1 MTTGSA
7 SDPMGD
13 RRSERTSGPMI
24 DRLALCNEVLA
35 PSGWTEQCAYA
46 AKLAYRA
53 LEVAPYTLAEDPTTI
68 TEAQARQ
75 YAAVAADHGLVV
87 SGLHWLLVAPK
98 GLSIA
103 SPDAAVRRRTR
114 EVLHRLIELCAQM
127 GGSYLVH
134 GSPAQRN
141 PQPGQSPADAL
152 ARASEAW
159 VEAGE
164 HAGKLGLAYC
174 IEPLSRDQTSVVNTW
189 ADALAIVEAA
199 KLPGL
204 KTMLDTCSA
213 GATEAEPLPALI
225 GRWWPSGQLAH
236 VQLND
241 RNRRAPGQ
249 GGDRFGPILAALE
262 RQNYGGWL
270 AMEPFEYV
278 PDGPGSAAWAAG
290 YVRGLLERTGGAPA
304 SAA

>member
-1 MTTGSA
+1 MTDLA
-7 SDPMGD
+7 ADPH
-13 RRSERTSGPMI
+13 RRGAADAARGPAAARMA

-35 PSGWTEQCAYA
+35 PWDWPAQCAHA
-46 AKLAYRA
+46 SRLGYRA
-53 LEVAPYTLAEDPTTI
+53 LEVAPYTLAADPTTI

-75 YAAVAADHGLVV
+75 YAAVAADHGLSVC
-87 SGLHWLLVAPK
+87 GLHWLLVAPQ
-98 GLSIA
+98 GLSIS
-103 SPDAAVRRRTR
+103 SPDPAVRRRTR

-141 PQPGQSPADAL
+141 PQPGQSAADAL
-152 ARASEAW
+152 ARATEAW
-159 VEAGE
+159 VDAGE
-164 HAGKLGLAYC
+164 HAGTLGLSYC
-174 IEPLSRDQTSVVNTW
+174 IEPLSREQTSVVNTW
-189 ADALAIVEAA
+189 AEALAIVDAA
-199 KLPGL
+199 RLPSL

-225 GRWWPSGQLAH
+225 DRCWPGGQFVH

-249 GGDRFGPILAALE
+249 GEHRFGPVRAALA
-262 RQNYGGWL
+262 RQGYRGWL

-278 PDGPGSAAWAAG
+278 PDGPGCAAWAAG
-290 YVRGLLERTGGAPA
+290 YVRGLLEVEQAG
-304 SAA
+304 